1 MLKHGKKWVWY
12 IWPLPTR
19 LLVKYLYTILFV
31 ALRMATGHAQT
42 ALPLPS
48 GPVSDSLPP
57 RYWTTSL
64 KAGLNVNEAFLSD
77 NWKGGGTSMVGLSTL
92 FNGKA
97 NYHRARHT
105 WGSEADFLFAF
116 QYAKGQGYRKTLD
129 RLWLDTKYGCDL
141 TQHWGLFTSLNLLTQ
156 FAPGYSYDTDSQGG
170 ARARQVSGF
179 FAPAYLT
186 SAYGV
191 EYHPS
196 TRFRLRLSPFSPRL
210 TVVRDIERFQGSPTD
225 IIYGVNPGHSTRW
238 EVLAAQALAEL
249 DQPLGPNANL
259 KARYVLFANYESF
272 TLQKID
278 HRLDLTLTAK
288 VNKYISVSFG
298 GIVLYDYDQDAG
310 IQYNQNLA
318 LGILLSR
325 ERAATAP

>member
-1 MLKHGKKWVWY
+1 MKLLLTTLFLLLLSSGAKAQS
-12 IWPLPTR
+12 PT
-19 LLVKYLYTILFV
+19 VV
-31 ALRMATGHAQT
+31 A
-42 ALPLPS
+42 PY
-48 GPVSDSLPP
+48 SLPP
-57 RYWTTSL
+57 RYWATSM
-64 KAGLNVNEAFLSD
+64 KAGLNVNEALLSD
-77 NWKGGGTSMVGLSTL
+77 NWKGGGTSNVGLSAL
-92 FNGKA
+92 FNGRA

-116 QYAKGQGYRKTLD
+116 QYAKTQGYRKTLD

-170 ARARQVSGF
+170 AQARQVSGF
-179 FAPAYLT
+179 FAPAYIT
-186 SAYGV
+186 SAYGI
-191 EYHPS
+191 EYHSS

-210 TVVRDIERFQGSPTD
+210 TVVRDIERFQGSPTN

-259 KARYVLFANYESF
+259 KARYVLFANYE
-272 TLQKID
+272 TLNIQKID
-278 HRLDLTLTAK
+278 HRLDLTITAK

-298 GIVLYDYDQDAG
+298 GIVIYDYDQDSG
-310 IQYNQNLA
+310 VQYNQNLA

-325 ERAATAP
+325 ERAATTP

>member
-1 MLKHGKKWVWY
+1 MK
-12 IWPLPTR
+12 
-19 LLVKYLYTILFV
+19 LLLTTLFLLLLS
-31 ALRMATGHAQT
+31 AHAGAQ
-42 ALPLPS
+42 APAPAA
-48 GPVSDSLPP
+48 PDSLPP
-57 RYWTTSL
+57 RYWATSL

-105 WGSEADFLFAF
+105 WGNEADFLFAF
-116 QYAKGQGYRKTLD
+116 QYAKSQGYRKTLD

-156 FAPGYSYDTDSQGG
+156 FAPGYSYDTDSQSG
-170 ARARQVSGF
+170 AQARQVSGF

-196 TRFRLRLSPFSPRL
+196 PRFRLRLSPFSPRL
-210 TVVRDIERFQGSPTD
+210 TVVRGIERFQGSPTD

-259 KARYVLFANYESF
+259 KARYMLFANYETF
-272 TLQKID
+272 NIQKID

-298 GIVLYDYDQDAG
+298 SIVLYDYDQDAG

>member
-1 MLKHGKKWVWY
+1 MK
-12 IWPLPTR
+12 
-19 LLVKYLYTILFV
+19 LLL
-31 ALRMATGHAQT
+31 T
-42 ALPLPS
+42 ALLLLLMSLGTKAQAPTITVP
-48 GPVSDSLPP
+48 DSLPP
-57 RYWTTSL
+57 RYWATSL

-210 TVVRDIERFQGSPTD
+210 TVVHGIERFQGSPTD

-298 GIVLYDYDQDAG
+298 GIVIYDYDQDAG

>member
-1 MLKHGKKWVWY
+1 MPAGNFAV
-12 IWPLPTR
+12 LPPHR
-19 LLVKYLYTILFV
+19 LMKLLF
-31 ALRMATGHAQT
+31 T
-42 ALPLPS
+42 ALLLLLLPLGIMAQAPA
-48 GPVSDSLPP
+48 PTATDSLPP
-57 RYWTTSL
+57 RYWATSL
-64 KAGLNVNEAFLSD
+64 KAGLNVNEALLSD
-77 NWKGGGTSMVGLSTL
+77 NWKGGGTSMVGLSSL
-92 FNGKA
+92 FNGRA

-116 QYAKGQGYRKTLD
+116 QYAKSQGYRKTLD

-156 FAPGYSYDTDSQGG
+156 FAPGYTYDDDSQGG
-170 ARARQVSGF
+170 TRARQVSGF

-210 TVVRDIERFQGSPTD
+210 TVVHGIERFQGSPTD

-238 EVLAAQALAEL
+238 EVLAAQVLAEL

-298 GIVLYDYDQDAG
+298 GIVLYDYDQDPG
-310 IQYNQNLA
+310 VQYNQNLA